1 MQTFSGLCS
10 KDEIRAICPVHNTV
24 WMGTSTGTLNVFHAP
39 TLKSQYAHKLEV
51 EGLETSGIIDILHV
65 KETCSVLVATGKG
78 EIWSFLDH
86 TISGGLHIRDR
97 LLPGDAT
104 ITCNRMV
111 SVNYSQESIEVWGT
125 MAENRIFVLEPAG
138 EGRWSKQE
146 FEPSVK
152 DTHLRVCSYITH
164 ASFRDRKGV
173 MQNHVWHSYRSKT
186 VLVCW
191 DAKTKQ
197 QRHVLDCAKALKA
210 GRVCLCYMHC
220 NNYSLHAW
228 STRAISDTYWV

>member
-1 MQTFSGLCS
+1 
-10 KDEIRAICPVHNTV
+10 
-24 WMGTSTGTLNVFHAP
+24 MGTSAGTLNVFHAP
-39 TLKSQYAHKLEV
+39 TLKSLYARKLEV

-86 TISGGLHIRDR
+86 TISGRLQICDR
-97 LLPGDAT
+97 ILPGY
-104 ITCNRMV
+104 TCNRMV
-111 SVNYSQESIEVWGT
+111 SVDYDEEHVEVWGT
-125 MAENRIFVLEPAG
+125 MVENRIFVLEPTR
-138 EGRWSKQE
+138 EGRWKMQE
-146 FEPSVK
+146 FEPDVK
-152 DTHLRVCSYITH
+152 DTNLRVCLYIAH
-164 ASFRDRKGV
+164 ASFRDRHGT

-210 GRVCLCYMHC
+210 GRVVGVLYRLL
-220 NNYSLHAW
+220 S
-228 STRAISDTYWV
+228 